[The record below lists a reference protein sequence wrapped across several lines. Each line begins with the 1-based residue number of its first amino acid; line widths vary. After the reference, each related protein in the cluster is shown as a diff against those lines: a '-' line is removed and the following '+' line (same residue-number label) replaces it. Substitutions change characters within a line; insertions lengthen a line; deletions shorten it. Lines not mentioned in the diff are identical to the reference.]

1 MYRINATVNLFQIL
15 QSIRKRVLNF
25 IYVFNIFKISN
36 VAKKLKETLKN
47 N

>member
-1 MYRINATVNLFQIL
+1 MYRINTTVNLFQIL
-15 QSIRKRVLNF
+15 QSIRKRILNF
-25 IYVFNIFKISN
+25 IYVFNIFKISY